1 MWTPVIVIQ
10 TYFYMIPTFQTAG
23 IFLEAAQQLV
33 PAGNEKTS
41 GEKLAEQIF
50 QAMVG
55 DWLGTSIGT
64 WDISLWWKWR
74 GSIVAILSTN
84 FESKIYRN
92 IKISL
97 WNLGFVLDLF
107 NLISKKTEY

>member
-1 MWTPVIVIQ
+1 LVT
-10 TYFYMIPTFQTAG
+10 IPRWPKKSCG
-23 IFLEAAQQLV
+23 HSGDCHPGLFLDDPDLSNCWDFSGSRFRQLV

-64 WDISLWWKWR
+64 WDISLW
-74 GSIVAILSTN
+74 
-84 FESKIYRN
+84 
-92 IKISL
+92 
-97 WNLGFVLDLF
+97 
-107 NLISKKTEY
+107 